1 MVCTICKDM
10 LEKHINYRWKGTYDL
25 AFDHHRTH
33 QSLKDSAKENCCICR
48 VLLSMF
54 KSRDDADHESHTS
67 IAGKKKEAFFTQA
80 SLTYNRQWEAYRLDF
95 RLNQQYN
102 LERVGSFLLKQLPA
116 QDLARPIPNN
126 TSSYGN
132 VQLARKWLNECI
144 NTHRMCRHVSPAT
157 TWYPTRLVDMGHI
170 SLGRV
175 KVVEP
180 RQHDQQI
187 TGKYVT
193 LSHCWGDIDFYHLT
207 KDTLARFEDG
217 IALDELPKTFQ
228 HAMDFA
234 CRLGVRYIW
243 IDSLCILQDSQ
254 KDWLYQSA
262 QMDQVYNNSL
272 CNISATA
279 ASNSSKG
286 LYVDRDSKQHWID
299 EVALNTD
306 GIPGR
311 PPDREPSK
319 KVSLQN
325 IVQQLQNANL
335 TNGHHVKQARQVN
348 GNAKKAADAA
358 KAKPKYTILNLG
370 FWEAT
375 VDQAPVNRRGW
386 VLQERLI
393 APRVLHFCH
402 DQIAWECW
410 EKDAVESLADGMPL
424 LQLKAGSIVSGSRLK
439 GMVPSVDG
447 KALRHA
453 RLVRGRLTS
462 GKYTDIDAHMGLSV
476 PSIYCFEVWKRV
488 VETYSK
494 TRLTKATD
502 KLIALAGIAKIMS
515 RRILNGRDE
524 DYVAGMWRDNLESQL
539 LWRVDP
545 AVRKDGTYDFHSER
559 PGMDE
564 YRAPSFSWAAIDS
577 ERGINYADVTDF
589 GREAETDLCIKIET
603 VILKYK
609 TDDRFGMLTT
619 GGFLELKGVLKRINI
634 IDSTMTTSP
643 RRGYTRYHWQLVK
656 NGRVVD
662 EPYKMIYLDAPSSD
676 RRHIIGPNRGI
687 YCLPVCFERAAEPK
701 ELICLL
707 LQAVGGMP
715 NTFKRVGLTKISRYH
730 KEDQEEIMK
739 LSGDENSM
747 DCIWDAQAGR
757 HTIRII

>member
-1 MVCTICKDM
+1 MLRSATVGTSNSALTCYICSQA
-10 LEKHINYRWKGTYDL
+10 L
-25 AFDHHRTH
+25 AYC
-33 QSLKDSAKENCCICR
+33 SK
-48 VLLSMF
+48 LLSHP
-54 KSRDDADHESHTS
+54 AITH
-67 IAGKKKEAFFTQA
+67 AN
-80 SLTYNRQWEAYRLDF
+80 SLDR
-95 RLNQQYN
+95 
-102 LERVGSFLLKQLPA
+102 
-116 QDLARPIPNN
+116 
-126 TSSYGN
+126 
-132 VQLARKWLNECI
+132 
-144 NTHRMCRHVSPAT
+144 
-157 TWYPTRLVDMGHI
+157 
-170 SLGRV
+170 
-175 KVVEP
+175 
-180 RQHDQQI
+180 
-187 TGKYVT
+187 
-193 LSHCWGDIDFYHLT
+193 GDIEFYHLT

-217 IALDELPKTFQ
+217 IEIDKLPKTFH
-228 HAMDFA
+228 HAIDFA

-243 IDSLCILQDSQ
+243 IDSLCILQDST

-279 ASNSSKG
+279 ARNSSKG
-286 LYVDRDSKQHWID
+286 LYVDRDSKQHWVD

-306 GIPGR
+306 GVPGR
-311 PPDREPSK
+311 PPEPKK
-319 KVSLQN
+319 KVSIQDIAHRLP
-325 IVQQLQNANL
+325 NAHS
-335 TNGHHVKQARQVN
+335 TNSNHVKKTRQANSDARSRLKV
-348 GNAKKAADAA
+348 ADAP
-358 KAKPKYTILNLG
+358 KGVPKYTVLDLD
-370 FWEAT
+370 FWETT

-410 EKDAVESLADGMPL
+410 EKDAIESRADGMPL
-424 LQLKAGSIVSGSRLK
+424 LQLKAGSIVSRSRLK

-453 RLVRGRLTS
+453 RLSRGRLKN
-462 GKYTDIDAHMGLSV
+462 GKYTDIDAHMGLAV
-476 PSIYCFEVWKRV
+476 PSVYCFEVWKRV

-524 DYVAGMWRDNLESQL
+524 DYVAGMWRHNLESQL

-589 GREAETDLCIKIET
+589 GDDVKKDLFIKIET
-603 VILKYK
+603 AILKYK
-609 TDDRFGMLTT
+609 TEDRFGMLTA
-619 GGFLELKGVLKRINI
+619 GGFLELKGVLKKVNI
-634 IDSTMTTSP
+634 VDSTMTSSP
-643 RRGYTRYHWQLVK
+643 RRGYTRYHWQLMRGV
-656 NGRVVD
+656 RVLE

-676 RRHIIGPNRGI
+676 RKQIIGPNRGI
-687 YCLPVCFERAAEPK
+687 YCLPVCRDRAAEPK

-707 LQAVGGMP
+707 LQAVGGVP
-715 NTFKRVGLTKISRYH
+715 NTFKRIGLTKISRYH
-730 KEDQEEIMK
+730 KEYQDEILK

-747 DCIWDAQAGR
+747 DCIWDAQAER